1 MAALDGGVDD
11 ILTEP
16 VIAEELRA
24 HIRAMVR
31 RTHGSNQAVCTIRVG
46 DLELNLVERCVR
58 SGGISIHL
66 TSLEQAILYLLAVSP
81 GMLISRAAMLDALWG
96 EESAPGNNA
105 LERHVSRLQ
114 GKLRSTFSVAYRIET
129 VRGAGY
135 RLTPPPMCGT
145 SPTESVRSVSAARRV
160 SVLRHY
166 RER

>member
-1 MAALDGGVDD
+1 MFPVVGLTRANELRNKVAALDGGVDA
-11 ILTEP
+11 ILTDP

-31 RTHGSNQAVCTIRVG
+31 RIHDSDQVVCTVRVG
-46 DLELNLVERCVR
+46 DMELNLVERCVR

-81 GMLISRAAMLDALWG
+81 GRVISRAVMLDALWG

-105 LERHVSRLQ
+105 LERHVSRLRA
-114 GKLRSTFSVAYRIET
+114 KLGSTSLIAYRIET

-135 RLTPPPMCGT
+135 RLRPPPIAD
-145 SPTESVRSVSAARRV
+145 SR
-160 SVLRHY
+160 
-166 RER
+166 